1 MHFVSKVYDGR
12 GNLIA
17 FDPPREVSRVE
28 GTFTFFKGYSVGILT
43 NRIVTKDEDCPK
55 CN

>member
-1 MHFVSKVYDGR
+1 MHFVSKIYDSR
-12 GNLIA
+12 GNLIV

-28 GTFTFFKGYSVGILT
+28 GAFTFFKGYSVGVLT
-43 NRIVTKDEDCPK
+43 NRIAKDEDCPK